1 MANNYPL
8 TIADFV
14 RLFCPEFRLITDR
27 ELVPRVQ
34 KVLDCKD
41 CDFFI
46 EDAYPPP
53 CSNPFVPDP
62 KIKTLKE
69 LDRAQQCCAT
79 NILCMLRRLV

>member
-1 MANNYPL
+1 MANTYSL
-8 TIADFV
+8 TIADFL
-14 RLFCPEFRLITDR
+14 RLMCPDFRVLTDK

-46 EDAYPPP
+46 EGAYPRP

-62 KIKTLKE
+62 KCETLKE
-69 LDRAQQCCAT
+69 LDRARACCTT
-79 NILCMLRRLV
+79 NILCMLRRFL